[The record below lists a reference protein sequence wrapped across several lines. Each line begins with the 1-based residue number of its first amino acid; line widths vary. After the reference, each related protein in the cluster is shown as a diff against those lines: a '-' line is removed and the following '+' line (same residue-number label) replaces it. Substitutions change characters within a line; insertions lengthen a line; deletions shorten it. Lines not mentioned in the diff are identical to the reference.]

1 MMSEENFKENLCITM
16 LKHFQTF
23 FFETSVLKM
32 FWLGYVKLKE
42 ISLKK
47 KTKSKADHCAL
58 LPIKTCI
65 VDISKTWE
73 RKREIYLVF
82 CENLDNVTQKQMDSM
97 FYIMIAK
104 KID

>member
-1 MMSEENFKENLCITM
+1 MSEENFKENLCITM

-42 ISLKK
+42 ISLKT

>member
-1 MMSEENFKENLCITM
+1 M

-23 FFETSVLKM
+23 FFETFVLKM

-47 KTKSKADHCAL
+47 KTKSKADHCAF
-58 LPIKTCI
+58 LPIKICI

-73 RKREIYLVF
+73 RKREIFLVF
-82 CENLDNVTQKQMDSM
+82 CENLDNVTQKQMDIC
-97 FYIMIAK
+97 FI
-104 KID
+104 